1 MGKLKKSID
10 DVTPKIEQIEGL
22 VNKLENE
29 IVEWDAL
36 RKLCR
41 RDEELEEIQTLLED
55 FKDDL
60 ENETEEMNGH
70 Q

>member
-55 FKDDL
+55 FKVDL

>member
-41 RDEELEEIQTLLED
+41 RDEELGEIQTLLED